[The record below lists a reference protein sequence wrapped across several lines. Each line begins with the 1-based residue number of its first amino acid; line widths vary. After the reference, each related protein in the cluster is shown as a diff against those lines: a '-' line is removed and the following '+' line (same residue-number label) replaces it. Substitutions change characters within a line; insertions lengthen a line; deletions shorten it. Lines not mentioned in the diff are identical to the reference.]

1 MITSEGHFGDMFML
15 LWCQCW
21 HRPGSKWLR
30 VACCEACTLVLASV
44 PHRPKSCNL
53 TSEHVLIE
61 RYRGVSPAGPFSR
74 VRCHWVLVLDLWCF
88 VDDPA
93 SSFDALDEGLCKH
106 LD

>member
-1 MITSEGHFGDMFML
+1 MICLCFFDASAGIVQGPSG
-15 LWCQCW
+15 CA
-21 HRPGSKWLR
+21 WLAVR
-30 VACCEACTLVLASV
+30 RASLVLASV

-106 LD
+106 LG